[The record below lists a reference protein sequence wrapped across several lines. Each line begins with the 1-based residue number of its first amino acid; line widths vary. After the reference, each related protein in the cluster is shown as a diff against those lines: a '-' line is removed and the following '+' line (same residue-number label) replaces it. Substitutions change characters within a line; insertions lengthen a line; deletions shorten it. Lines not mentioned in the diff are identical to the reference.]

1 MKENKF
7 RAYKKLV
14 IGTTHE
20 LTSVVSKLKEI
31 EKMKYEFIAEKEFL
45 TKEQEE
51 ELVEYENITSKCLD
65 YIESLYK

>member
-7 RAYKKLV
+7 REYKKLI

-31 EKMKYEFIAEKEFL
+31 EKMNL
-45 TKEQEE
+45 
-51 ELVEYENITSKCLD
+51 
-65 YIESLYK
+65 

>member
-7 RAYKKLV
+7 REYKKLI

-31 EKMKYEFIAEKEFL
+31 EKMKYEFIAEKELL
-45 TKEQEE
+45 TKEQKE
-51 ELVEYENITSKCLD
+51 ELVEYENITRECFD
-65 YIESLYK
+65 YIDSL